1 MYTVFVHDVLS
12 EPIKFYVIAAAHR
25 NPSHLLQEYLLMCGI
40 KCKKWSS
47 SYHPIKM
54 GFVTSGLFA
63 GIEVAFLVL
72 LSGINVEAGF
82 GDLLW
87 R

>member
-1 MYTVFVHDVLS
+1 
-12 EPIKFYVIAAAHR
+12 
-25 NPSHLLQEYLLMCGI
+25 
-40 KCKKWSS
+40 
-47 SYHPIKM
+47 M
-54 GFVTSGLFA
+54 GFVISGLFA

-72 LSGINVEAGF
+72 LSGINVDEQAVEAGF

>member
-1 MYTVFVHDVLS
+1 
-12 EPIKFYVIAAAHR
+12 
-25 NPSHLLQEYLLMCGI
+25 
-40 KCKKWSS
+40 
-47 SYHPIKM
+47 M